1 MGSLLIW
8 YLMDGPMNILRFSI
22 TCFEFL
28 CYISVYVFSK
38 ECKDKKEDPKKQ

>member
-28 CYISVYVFSK
+28 CYISILALPS
-38 ECKDKKEDPKKQ
+38 ERKDKKKDTKQ